1 MNQCEKGIAVYL
13 GEERLSYLQNVIVG
27 IAGAG
32 GLGSNCAMHL
42 VRSGFKRF
50 LLVDFDEVDASN
62 LNRQCFCLSQVG
74 QPKIE
79 ALADN
84 IRMVNPDAE
93 IEVLSQRLSRENM
106 LPTFARCDVVVEALD
121 DPQYKKELVEEF
133 LPTKRL
139 IVTASGIGGIGTAD
153 AIVTRKV
160 RENLYMIGDMETECS
175 LDEPPMAP
183 KVIVAAA
190 KQADV
195 VLNYFLNLY
204 AKEAGRE
211 RA

>member
-13 GEERLSYLQNVIVG
+13 GEERLKFLQNVVVG

-50 LLVDFDEVDASN
+50 VIVDFDEVDASN

-74 QPKIE
+74 KPKVD
-79 ALADN
+79 ALAEN
-84 IRMVNPDAE
+84 MRSVNPDVE
-93 IEVLSQRLSRENM
+93 ITGVNVRLDMDNI
-106 LPTFARCDVVVEALD
+106 LPTFSRCDVIVEALD
-121 DPQYKKELVEEF
+121 TPHCKKGLVEAF

-139 IVTASGIGGIGTAD
+139 VVTASGICGTGDAD

-160 RENLYMIGDMETECS
+160 RDTLYMIGDMESECS
-175 LDEPPMAP
+175 QEMPPLAP
-183 KVIVAAA
+183 KVTVAAA
-190 KQADV
+190 KQSDV
-195 VLNYFLNLY
+195 VLKYFLDLY
-204 AKEAGRE
+204 EKEVGA
-211 RA
+211 